1 MACIYILRSQ
11 ITLKNYVGSS
21 HLDEPT
27 ERLHRHNSGLVRST
41 KHGVPWILLQSEKL
55 DNHTQA
61 RKRELFLKSGKGREW
76 IKSNF

>member
-11 ITLKNYVGSS
+11 ITLKNYIGSS
-21 HLDEPT
+21 HLDDPK
-27 ERLHRHNSGLVRST
+27 ERIRRHNSGLVRST
-41 KHGVPWILLQSEKL
+41 KHGVPWELIHVEVL
-55 DNHTQA
+55 DNYITA